1 VTFLPIFIII
11 FISVYAYFF
20 NQPLL
25 FDLAVFW
32 RFYVLYLIIP
42 SHFLERYLN
51 YKKGIRGEKDV
62 TKTLRELDDSYYLLD
77 DVVLYPKAGNI
88 DHIVL
93 SPNGI
98 FVIETK
104 NYKGK
109 ISCYGDEWKRDYDRV
124 SYPIS
129 SISKQAKR
137 NAVTLKKFIEEND
150 RSGLFRSMWVN
161 ALVVFTNP
169 EMELKSYKPTVPILH
184 LSDVPNFI
192 KMSKSSNLLSDKDLK
207 TIGDTILR
215 YSA

>member
-1 VTFLPIFIII
+1 MTTAL
-11 FISVYAYFF
+11 
-20 NQPLL
+20 QK
-25 FDLAVFW
+25 
-32 RFYVLYLIIP
+32 
-42 SHFLERYLN
+42 LN
-51 YKKGIRGEKDV
+51 
-62 TKTLRELDDSYYLLD
+62 DSYYLLN
-77 DVVLYPKAGNI
+77 DVVLYPKVGNI
-88 DHIVL
+88 DHLVL
-93 SPNGI
+93 GPNGL

-109 ISCYGDEWKRDYDRV
+109 ISCYGDKWKRDYDRV

-192 KMSKSSNLLSDKDLK
+192 KRSKSSNLLSDKDLK
-207 TIGDTILR
+207 TIGDIILR
-215 YSA
+215 YSV